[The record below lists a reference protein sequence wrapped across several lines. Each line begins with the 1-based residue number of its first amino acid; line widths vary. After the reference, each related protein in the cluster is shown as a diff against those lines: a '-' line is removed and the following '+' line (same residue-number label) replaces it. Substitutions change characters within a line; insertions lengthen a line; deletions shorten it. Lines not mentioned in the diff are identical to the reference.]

1 LFPNTKEANEDG
13 LVAYGGDL
21 DTNTLLEAYTNGIF
35 PWYNEE
41 PILWWSPNPRF
52 ILEMEDFKI
61 SKSLKRV
68 LKQNKFTITINQN
81 FKEVLIKC
89 KATHKKNH
97 KETWINNKLIN
108 AYCDLHKQGYAL
120 SVESFLAGELVGG
133 LYGVSIGK
141 VFCGESMF
149 STVSNASKVAFCFL
163 FEKLK
168 KENFDF
174 IDCQIYSELF
184 SNFGAKNI
192 KRDLFLDKLAKAIS
206 PLRN

>member
-1 LFPNTKEANEDG
+1 MFPNPKEANKDG
-13 LVAYGGDL
+13 LLAHGGEL
-21 DTNTLLEAYTNGIF
+21 NTSTLLEAYLNGIF

-41 PILWWSPNPRF
+41 PILWWSPDPRF

-68 LKQNKFTITINQN
+68 LKQNKFTIKFNQN

-89 KATHKKNH
+89 KTTHKKNH
-97 KETWINNKLIN
+97 KDTWINDKLIKS
-108 AYCDLHKQGYAL
+108 YYELHKQGYAM
-120 SVESFLAGELVGG
+120 SVESFLDDELVGG
-133 LYGVSIGK
+133 LYGVVIGK

-149 STVSNASKVAFCFL
+149 STVSNASKVAFCSL

-168 KENFDF
+168 QENFDF

-184 SNFGAKNI
+184 ANFGAKNI
-192 KRDLFLDKLAKAIS
+192 KRDLFLDKLKKALI
-206 PLRN
+206 